1 LFETSHASSP
11 VLSAT
16 PVDSV
21 EKENN
26 QPTVLKE
33 VVKNR
38 KKRKVNDVV
47 QKQIPAR
54 AKVKEAPKRTPKSYH
69 VSNLPDHLKEGGYAP
84 PKKGKRGKKAT

>member
-1 LFETSHASSP
+1 
-11 VLSAT
+11 
-16 PVDSV
+16 VDSV

-47 QKQIPAR
+47 QEQIPAR
-54 AKVKEAPKRTPKSYH
+54 VKAKEAPECALKSRR
-69 VSNLPDHLKEGGYAP
+69 VSNLPDCLKEGGYAP

>member
-1 LFETSHASSP
+1 M
-11 VLSAT
+11 
-16 PVDSV
+16 PVDSM
-21 EKENN
+21 EKEKD
-26 QPTVLKE
+26 QPTVLKG

-38 KKRKVNDVV
+38 KKRKVDDVV

-54 AKVKEAPKRTPKSYH
+54 AKTKEAPKRAPKSCH